1 MPPTIPGIPATVSRK
16 TILLSQF
23 LMFILS
29 GLYLVKVS
37 KLVLVRLMPANA
49 ILSPMV
55 FFSLWV
61 TLMSVRSYWEYTGC
75 AIL

>member
-29 GLYLVKVS
+29 GLYLVNVS
-37 KLVLVRLMPANA
+37 KLHLVRLMPANA
-49 ILSPMV
+49 ILSATV
-55 FFSLWV
+55 FLSLWV
-61 TLMSVRSYWEYTGC
+61 TVISFRAYWE
-75 AIL
+75 

>member
-29 GLYLVKVS
+29 GLYLVNVS
-37 KLVLVRLMPANA
+37 KLALVRLMPANA
-49 ILSPMV
+49 ILSAMV
-55 FFSLWV
+55 FLSLWV
-61 TLMSVRSYWEYTGC
+61 TVISFRAYWE
-75 AIL
+75 